1 MIYHVYALRSSKN
14 RKLYVG
20 FTRKPVQTRLK
31 EHNEGKNA
39 WTRNNGPF
47 ALLHFERYRS
57 RKEALLREK
66 YLKTGAGRKF
76 LKQFTRV
83 WHFS

>member
-1 MIYHVYALRSSKN
+1 MIYHIYVLMSLKN
-14 RKLYVG
+14 GKFYTG

-31 EHNEGKNA
+31 EHNDGKNV

-47 ALLHFERYRS
+47 ILVRFEEFRS

-66 YLKTGAGRKF
+66 YLKSGAGRKF
-76 LKQFTRV
+76 LHQFK
-83 WHFS
+83 